1 VLIVEDDHSGDI
13 AWSPPV
19 SLGRFLP
26 DQVVHVLSFS
36 KSHGP
41 DLRLAAVGGA
51 GEVVEQ
57 LAVRRMLGPGWSSRL
72 LQAVLV
78 ELLRSPAALNRVE
91 HARHAYRAR
100 REALVAELAARSLIT
115 SGSDGINLWVPAA
128 DERTALV
135 ALASQ
140 GIAVAPGSPFSANGT
155 DDHHIRVTVGLV
167 RHGHAEL
174 AKRLAGAC
182 LSTARVGSRRRRV

>member
-1 VLIVEDDHSGDI
+1 
-13 AWSPPV
+13 
-19 SLGRFLP
+19 
-26 DQVVHVLSFS
+26 
-36 KSHGP
+36 
-41 DLRLAAVGGA
+41 
-51 GEVVEQ
+51 
-57 LAVRRMLGPGWSSRL
+57 
-72 LQAVLV
+72 
-78 ELLRSPAALNRVE
+78 
-91 HARHAYRAR
+91 
-100 REALVAELAARSLIT
+100 LVAELAARSLIT

-167 RHGHAEL
+167 RHDHAEL
-174 AKRLAGAC
+174 AERLAGAC